1 MASAQHSQEAKN
13 LEYIFHPSSVAIV
26 GASPDPSNLA
36 NLVFLFCLQRFQF
49 PGQIYLVGSRGEEIS
64 GLKVYRQ
71 IRDIPGPV
79 DHVMVS
85 IPAHLIPQLMEDC
98 VSKGVKSA
106 FIFSSGFSESGEEE
120 GIRLEREIVRIA
132 KKGGLRIVGPNCMGI
147 YHPSASLSFG
157 YDFPRESGPVG
168 YLSQSGGNTFHL
180 VRSAAARGLRFSKVI
195 SYGNAADLNEA
206 DFLEYFASDPETKI
220 IAAYIEGV
228 KEGQRFVRVL
238 KEAAKAKPVI
248 MLKGGG
254 TEVGN
259 RAVASHTGAL
269 AGSDAVW
276 DALFKQAGVVRV
288 YDLDEMVD
296 VILTFLLMSPPKG
309 RRVGMVGTGGGAS
322 VQGADECGRAGML
335 IPPLSQEIV
344 KRLGQIFSA
353 PGIGLGNPVDSNV
366 LDVSPHQFGDILSTV
381 ASSPDIDLLIAHVGV
396 ELSPFRYHR
405 AEVLAQKVETII
417 KAGKAFPKPLAIV
430 LHTASSGQSMQT
442 VAEVQQK
449 YFASG
454 FPIYNSIAR
463 AANAISKFL
472 QYHESH
478 QA

>member
-1 MASAQHSQEAKN
+1 MASVQHSQEAKN

-26 GASPDPSNLA
+26 GASPDPANIA

-49 PGQIYLVGSRGEEIS
+49 PGQIYLVASRGEEIS

-79 DHVMVS
+79 DHVIVS
-85 IPAHLIPQLMEDC
+85 IPAHLIPQLMDDC

-106 FIFSSGFSESGEEE
+106 FIYSAGFSESGEGE

-132 KKGGLRIVGPNCMGI
+132 KKGDLRIIGPNGMGI

-180 VRSAAARGLRFSKVI
+180 VRSAAARGVRFSKAI

-206 DFLEYFASDPETKI
+206 DLLEYFASDPETKI
-220 IAAYIEGV
+220 VAAYIEGV

-238 KEAAKAKPVI
+238 KEAAEAKPVI
-248 MLKGGG
+248 MLKGGC

-288 YDLDEMVD
+288 YDIDEMVD
-296 VILTFLLMSPPKG
+296 VIVTFLLLSPPQG
-309 RRVGMVGTGGGAS
+309 RRVGMVGIGGGAS

-344 KRLGQIFSA
+344 KRLGEIFNA
-353 PGIGLGNPVDSNV
+353 PGISLGNPVDSTV

-396 ELSPFRYHR
+396 ELSPFRYYKP
-405 AEVLAQKVETII
+405 EVLAQKVETII
-417 KAGKAFPKPLAIV
+417 EAGKAFSKPLAIV

-449 YFASG
+449 HFASG

-478 QA
+478 RA